1 MKALKINRSICNGE
15 TAMKKEIKAIF
26 ERFPLLAL
34 FWRSSRDLLDQ
45 RHPSRNTPWGFSFA
59 GHDAM
64 AAGTFEPEE
73 TLVVR
78 QLLQEVDV
86 LVNVGANVGYYC
98 CHALSLGKPVV
109 AVEPIARNLHYLL
122 KNIKNNGWEKRAE
135 VFPVALAGDADIL
148 KIWGGGTGASLVR
161 GWASIPE
168 SYVTQVPVLTLDRI
182 LGGSLHGKRALILVD
197 IEGAEYMML
206 QGATQTLLNEP
217 KPTWMMEV
225 STTEHQPAGTS
236 MNPHF
241 AKTFELFFA
250 QDYRAFTADV
260 AAQEITPGIVQKV
273 MGGGMKLGTH
283 NFVFT

>member
-1 MKALKINRSICNGE
+1 MIRNTVKSIV
-15 TAMKKEIKAIF
+15 
-26 ERFPLLAL
+26 ERQFPTLAL
-34 FWRSSRDLLDQ
+34 FYRNTRDFLDQ
-45 RHPSRNTPWGFSFA
+45 RHPPSKTPWGFTFT

-64 AAGTFEPEE
+64 ALGGFEPEE
-73 TLVVR
+73 TKVVR
-78 QLLQEVDV
+78 QLLADVDV

-122 KNIKNNGWEKRAE
+122 KNIRNNGWANKAE
-135 VFPVALAGDADIL
+135 IFPVALAGDTDIL
-148 KIWGGGTGASLVR
+148 EIWGGGTGASLVR

-168 SYVTQVPVLTLDRI
+168 SYVTQVPVLSLDRL
-182 LGGSLHGKRALILVD
+182 LGGSLHGKKALILVD

-217 KPTWMMEV
+217 RSMWMMEI

-236 MNPHF
+236 MNPNF

-250 QDYRAFTADV
+250 QGYRAYTADEV
-260 AAQEITPGIVQKV
+260 AQEITPGIVQKV
-273 MGGGMKLGTH
+273 MTGGMKLGTH
-283 NFVFT
+283 NFLFN